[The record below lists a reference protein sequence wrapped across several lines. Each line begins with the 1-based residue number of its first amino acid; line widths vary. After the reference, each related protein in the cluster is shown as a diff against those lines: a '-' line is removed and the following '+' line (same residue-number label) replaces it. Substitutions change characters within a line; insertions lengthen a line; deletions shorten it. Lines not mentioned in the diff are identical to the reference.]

1 MELEDLR
8 VNPVGQRKEKK
19 PTLTK
24 AYTSP
29 QKIKKSSTN
38 TIKRNKAIKYEK
50 FAVTKSKSLF
60 GTSSTERNELSK
72 SSVPGPGS
80 YDDVLSTFEKQIKSP
95 KSRTTFGVSPK
106 KTAQE
111 IEKSSKL
118 GPGIYES
125 PKHIVNGGT
134 WSKSPRK
141 VTKQIDM
148 RNRDTMCEKNGMMT
162 TPKTQIFTK
171 GEVESETQP
180 KSCNISNKFRPL
192 SLSPTHNKKT
202 VNNFGTSPRF
212 CSKTTDTQSLS
223 SFKGSA
229 GASVKEC
236 IVSSSNS
243 DIMGCNPN

>member
-1 MELEDLR
+1 MEIEDTR
-8 VNPVGQRKEKK
+8 VNPLGQRKEKK

-29 QKIKKSSTN
+29 QKIKKSLTN
-38 TIKRNKAIKYEK
+38 MIKRNKAIKYEK

-60 GTSSTERNELSK
+60 GTSSTERNELIK

-95 KSRTTFGVSPK
+95 KSRTTFGASPK

-141 VTKQIDM
+141 VTKQIDT
-148 RNRDTMCEKNGMMT
+148 RNRDTMCEENGM
-162 TPKTQIFTK
+162 I
-171 GEVESETQP
+171 ESEKQP

-202 VNNFGTSPRF
+202 VNSFGTSPRF

-223 SFKGSA
+223 SFRGSA

-236 IVSSSNS
+236 IVSSSN
-243 DIMGCNPN
+243 